1 MDKPKVCMGTLLLPA
16 KSRNE
21 RVWKRA
27 VEINNERSADKE
39 IVKEDNYKRRGERRE
54 SSKEN

>member
-1 MDKPKVCMGTLLLPA
+1 
-16 KSRNE
+16 
-21 RVWKRA
+21 VWKRA

-39 IVKEDNYKRRGERRE
+39 IVKEDNYKGRVERRE